1 MATELGTEK
10 ASINGGRFDAS
21 QYAFFSAESVAL
33 PQEELGGLEDDGGEG
48 ELGGWD
54 ENPDTP
60 GENSSLWSDQPS
72 HKTDDVG
79 DDLGLSL
86 QQLRIKDPEQSK
98 PEQQEQ
104 WQERQQQEQIPVGE
118 APRVSASSQSIG
130 PPSAGISGPPL
141 PGGYVGGMPP
151 PAMRPMGGHPGGAWP
166 APPGPFLLPPNMPPP
181 PNFAGPQGVAAPPP
195 WPAPNVQYQQ
205 QQQPPLAQGQ
215 QQPQQFLQPPGV
227 QQQQWPGG
235 PGAWPGPE
243 AAGGPGAPPAQ
254 GGQVMMPTSVA
265 MSGGTGPAR
274 PMPPPP
280 NAHGG
285 PGAGGLSEGGGGSPG
300 MVRSQ
305 YMSVDE
311 MQSIIRMQWAAVHA
325 GDPYVDDY
333 YHQAVEQRKAA
344 AAGMRL
350 RHFAPASLQPPGSL
364 QRGSGQQQQH
374 QSTVAFVPIQGLGRV
389 PIPSIRRPRP
399 LLDVEPLACLHSS
412 WHENGLGGKGD
423 GIGADGRQQPVRP
436 LEQEPMLAAR
446 IAIEEGMNVLLDVD
460 DIDRLLSS
468 PQPLPPHAAAQLHR
482 TRHLLL
488 ETLAASL
495 QLSDP
500 LIPGSP
506 LAPMHD
512 VRAAASAAATAVAAA
527 GPTGGWGGRGGGNR
541 GLSSVVPPEDV
552 VWLRLSVLPKGRKF
566 LARFFSVVPA
576 NSPLQRILLL
586 AVFRHFRILFS
597 PSAVGSAPPE
607 PPATPEAAALS
618 LPTQVIR
625 AMQSL
630 TSLDVAAACLA
641 AVVLAPE
648 APPFASHTPAGRA
661 ATSVLRTLL
670 DRAANVRA
678 AAAAS
683 ANAAVCAAPHSQH
696 QVQFQLQQQLA
707 SWQIGFDAFFDRLS
721 SALCFRAILSSLPLP
736 ATAAAAVSKEMP
748 LELLRSALPHTS
760 QEQRDQ
766 VGALLQGLLR
776 SSNSVA

>member
-21 QYAFFSAESVAL
+21 QYAFFNADSAAL
-33 PQEELGGLEDDGGEG
+33 PQEELGGLEDDGADG

-54 ENPDTP
+54 ENPDNP
-60 GENSSLWSDQPS
+60 EEPSVEWSDQPS
-72 HKTDDVG
+72 LKTDDVG

-86 QQLRIKDPEQSK
+86 QQLRIKDSEQSK
-98 PEQQEQ
+98 PEQQEK
-104 WQERQQQEQIPVGE
+104 WLERQQEEQIPVGSE
-118 APRVSASSQSIG
+118 ASRVSASQNIG
-130 PPSAGISGPPL
+130 PPSAGVSGPPL
-141 PGGYVGGMPP
+141 PTGFVGGMPP
-151 PAMRPMGGHPGGAWP
+151 PTMRPMGSHPGGAWP
-166 APPGPFLLPPNMPPP
+166 APPAPFLLPPNMPLP
-181 PNFAGPQGVAAPPP
+181 PNFAGPQGVAVPPP
-195 WPAPNVQYQQ
+195 WPAPNAPYQ
-205 QQQPPLAQGQ
+205 QQQPPPLPQGQ
-215 QQPQQFLQPPGV
+215 QQQQQFLQPPGMQ
-227 QQQQWPGG
+227 QQQQWAGS

-243 AAGGPGAPPAQ
+243 ATAGPGASPAQ
-254 GGQVMMPTSVA
+254 GGQVMMPTSVG
-265 MSGGTGPAR
+265 MSAGPGPAR
-274 PMPPPP
+274 PMH

-305 YMSVDE
+305 YMSVEE

-350 RHFAPASLQPPGSL
+350 RHFAPATLQPPGSL
-364 QRGSGQQQQH
+364 QRGNGQQQQ

-412 WHENGLGGKGD
+412 WHESGLGGKGD
-423 GIGADGRQQPVRP
+423 GVGPDGRQQPVRP

-527 GPTGGWGGRGGGNR
+527 GPTGGWGGRSG
-541 GLSSVVPPEDV
+541 V
-552 VWLRLSVLPKGRKF
+552 
-566 LARFFSVVPA
+566 
-576 NSPLQRILLL
+576 
-586 AVFRHFRILFS
+586 
-597 PSAVGSAPPE
+597 
-607 PPATPEAAALS
+607 
-618 LPTQVIR
+618 
-625 AMQSL
+625 
-630 TSLDVAAACLA
+630 
-641 AVVLAPE
+641 
-648 APPFASHTPAGRA
+648 
-661 ATSVLRTLL
+661 
-670 DRAANVRA
+670 
-678 AAAAS
+678 
-683 ANAAVCAAPHSQH
+683 
-696 QVQFQLQQQLA
+696 
-707 SWQIGFDAFFDRLS
+707 
-721 SALCFRAILSSLPLP
+721 
-736 ATAAAAVSKEMP
+736 AAAAVSKEMP

-776 SSNSVA
+776 SSNSAA

>member
-1 MATELGTEK
+1 M
-10 ASINGGRFDAS
+10 
-21 QYAFFSAESVAL
+21 
-33 PQEELGGLEDDGGEG
+33 
-48 ELGGWD
+48 
-54 ENPDTP
+54 
-60 GENSSLWSDQPS
+60 
-72 HKTDDVG
+72 H
-79 DDLGLSL
+79 
-86 QQLRIKDPEQSK
+86 
-98 PEQQEQ
+98 
-104 WQERQQQEQIPVGE
+104 
-118 APRVSASSQSIG
+118 
-130 PPSAGISGPPL
+130 
-141 PGGYVGGMPP
+141 
-151 PAMRPMGGHPGGAWP
+151 
-166 APPGPFLLPPNMPPP
+166 
-181 PNFAGPQGVAAPPP
+181 
-195 WPAPNVQYQQ
+195 
-205 QQQPPLAQGQ
+205 
-215 QQPQQFLQPPGV
+215 
-227 QQQQWPGG
+227 
-235 PGAWPGPE
+235 
-243 AAGGPGAPPAQ
+243 
-254 GGQVMMPTSVA
+254 
-265 MSGGTGPAR
+265 
-274 PMPPPP
+274 

-305 YMSVDE
+305 CMSVEE

-350 RHFAPASLQPPGSL
+350 RHFAPATLQPPGSL
-364 QRGSGQQQQH
+364 QRGNGQQQQ

-412 WHENGLGGKGD
+412 WHESGLGGKGD
-423 GIGADGRQQPVRP
+423 GVGPDGRQQPVRP

-512 VRAAASAAATAVAAA
+512 VRAAASAAATAVATA
-527 GPTGGWGGRGGGNR
+527 GPTGGWGGRSG
-541 GLSSVVPPEDV
+541 
-552 VWLRLSVLPKGRKF
+552 
-566 LARFFSVVPA
+566 
-576 NSPLQRILLL
+576 
-586 AVFRHFRILFS
+586 
-597 PSAVGSAPPE
+597 VGSAPPE
-607 PPATPEAAALS
+607 PPSTPEAAALS

-630 TSLDVAAACLA
+630 SSLDVAAACLA

-670 DRAANVRA
+670 DRAANLQLQLLELFSRDCSA
-678 AAAAS
+678 AATVLHNES
-683 ANAAVCAAPHSQH
+683 LLVVVDGRGLQEW
-696 QVQFQLQQQLA
+696 LQQ
-707 SWQIGFDAFFDRLS
+707 SH
-721 SALCFRAILSSLPLP
+721 PLLMCY
-736 ATAAAAVSKEMP
+736 TVC
-748 LELLRSALPHTS
+748 
-760 QEQRDQ
+760 
-766 VGALLQGLLR
+766 GACD
-776 SSNSVA
+776 

>member
-21 QYAFFSAESVAL
+21 QYAFFNADSAAL
-33 PQEELGGLEDDGGEG
+33 PQEELGGLEDDGADG

-54 ENPDTP
+54 ENPDNP
-60 GENSSLWSDQPS
+60 EEPSVEWSDQPS
-72 HKTDDVG
+72 LKTND
-79 DDLGLSL
+79 
-86 QQLRIKDPEQSK
+86 
-98 PEQQEQ
+98 
-104 WQERQQQEQIPVGE
+104 
-118 APRVSASSQSIG
+118 
-130 PPSAGISGPPL
+130 
-141 PGGYVGGMPP
+141 
-151 PAMRPMGGHPGGAWP
+151 
-166 APPGPFLLPPNMPPP
+166 
-181 PNFAGPQGVAAPPP
+181 
-195 WPAPNVQYQQ
+195 
-205 QQQPPLAQGQ
+205 
-215 QQPQQFLQPPGV
+215 
-227 QQQQWPGG
+227 
-235 PGAWPGPE
+235 
-243 AAGGPGAPPAQ
+243 
-254 GGQVMMPTSVA
+254 VMMPTSVG
-265 MSGGTGPAR
+265 MSAGPGPAR
-274 PMPPPP
+274 PMH

-305 YMSVDE
+305 CMSVEE

-350 RHFAPASLQPPGSL
+350 RHFAPATLQPPGSL
-364 QRGSGQQQQH
+364 QRGNGQQQQ

-412 WHENGLGGKGD
+412 WHESGLGGKGD
-423 GIGADGRQQPVRP
+423 GVGPDGRQQPVRP

-512 VRAAASAAATAVAAA
+512 VRAAASAAATAVATA
-527 GPTGGWGGRGGGNR
+527 GPTGGWGGRSGGNR
-541 GLSSVVPPEDV
+541 GVSSVVPPEDV

-607 PPATPEAAALS
+607 PPSTPEAAALS

-630 TSLDVAAACLA
+630 SSLDVAAACLA

-670 DRAANVRA
+670 DRAANLQLQLLELFSRDCSA
-678 AAAAS
+678 AATVLHNES
-683 ANAAVCAAPHSQH
+683 LLVVVDGRGLQEW
-696 QVQFQLQQQLA
+696 LQQ
-707 SWQIGFDAFFDRLS
+707 SH
-721 SALCFRAILSSLPLP
+721 PLLMCY
-736 ATAAAAVSKEMP
+736 TVC
-748 LELLRSALPHTS
+748 
-760 QEQRDQ
+760 
-766 VGALLQGLLR
+766 GACD
-776 SSNSVA
+776 